1 MGSIQVRWSVLN
13 TTQGPIER
21 WWPLRFFHLLRLL
34 LAAILL
40 LLALFNQLPLPLG
53 IRDPNLFAQG
63 ALLYLLALLLT
74 IPLLLWQR
82 PHFHHQ
88 ISMQVLIDAI
98 FVTLLM
104 YASGGVASGVAMLMV
119 ISVANHSMLSSGRMT
134 LFLAALATI
143 ALLLEQSYT
152 LFLTD
157 YHTIN
162 YPYAA
167 LFGVVLFSTA
177 QLTRVMAQ
185 RTSES
190 EALARQRGIDLE
202 NMAELAQYVITQ
214 LDDGVVVLDGAYQ
227 IRMANRAAG
236 RLLETKQPLQGWQLQ
251 QIAPELV
258 TAIGQWRSQRDMT
271 LLPLTLSSGQRIQ
284 IHCHLLGAT
293 VQDGVLLVLEDLQRS
308 LQQAQQLKLA
318 ALGQLT
324 ASIAHEIR
332 NPLGAISHASELLRE
347 SEDLAAVDRRL
358 SEIIH
363 DHSYRLNQIIES
375 ILVLG
380 RRESPLHQQWIPLAS
395 WLPKLVASLQSSLRL
410 APEELVVVCESAAL
424 QILFDEGHLFQ
435 LLWNLCKNGLH
446 HADPDSLP
454 KVWLLARPAAEAG
467 RVAIWVVDSGSGIEA
482 AALERLFE
490 PFYTTRHQG
499 TGLGLYLSKTLADA
513 NRAELR
519 YQRTERGESAFVL
532 CGSGEPQSG

>member
-1 MGSIQVRWSVLN
+1 M
-13 TTQGPIER
+13 
-21 WWPLRFFHLLRLL
+21 
-34 LAAILL
+34 
-40 LLALFNQLPLPLG
+40 
-53 IRDPNLFAQG
+53 RDPNLFAQ
-63 ALLYLLALLLT
+63 ACLLYLLALLLT
-74 IPLLLWQR
+74 TPLLLWQKPR
-82 PHFHHQ
+82 FHHQ
-88 ISMQVLIDAI
+88 ISIQVILDAI
-98 FVTLLM
+98 GVTMLM
-104 YASGGVASGVAMLMV
+104 YASGGAASGVAMLMV
-119 ISVANHSMLSSGRMT
+119 ISVANHSMLSSGRMS
-134 LFLAALATI
+134 LFFAALATI

-185 RTSES
+185 RASES

-214 LDDGVVVLDGAYQ
+214 LDDGVVVLDGQ
-227 IRMANRAAG
+227 QRVRMANRAAS
-236 RLLETKQPLQGWQLQ
+236 RLLETQPPLQGRRLR
-251 QIAPELV
+251 QIAPELEGV
-258 TAIGQWRSQRDMT
+258 VGQWLTQRNT
-271 LLPLTLSSGQRIQ
+271 PLPPWALSSGQRLQ

-380 RRESPLHQQWIPLAS
+380 RRESHLNQQWIPLAS

-410 APEELVVVCESAAL
+410 APEELVVVCESVEL

-446 HADPDSLP
+446 HADPHSLP
-454 KVWLLARPAAEAG
+454 KVRLLVRAAAEAG
-467 RVAIWVVDSGSGIEA
+467 RVMIMVIDSGAGIEA
-482 AALERLFE
+482 AVQERLFE
-490 PFYTTRHQG
+490 PFYTTSHQG
-499 TGLGLYLSKTLADA
+499 TGLGLYISKTLADA

-532 CGSGEPQSG
+532 CGNGERDERKSS